1 MHICK
6 SNICIIKKKK
16 NKCQVFLQKKPDLKL
31 NKNTTG
37 KKPAVFN
44 KLQIKMM
51 NCSFTIY
58 RQS

>member
-6 SNICIIKKKK
+6 SDICIIKKKK

-37 KKPAVFN
+37 KK
-44 KLQIKMM
+44 LQ
-51 NCSFTIY
+51 CSINY
-58 RQS
+58 KSK

>member
-6 SNICIIKKKK
+6 SDICIIKKK
-16 NKCQVFLQKKPDLKL
+16 QMSSFLQKKPDLKL

>member
-1 MHICK
+1 MYY
-6 SNICIIKKKK
+6 KKKK
-16 NKCQVFLQKKPDLKL
+16 QMSSFLQKKPDLKL